1 MNNKVIIGVTQNGK
15 VVYIDSDSTHAH
27 THLSDTPELLR
38 LVKEA
43 LGSIIAEGGSVYTE
57 IDMGR
62 IVGKT
67 DLVETRTGDDIVYAK
82 RLNRNIHTRFVKN
95 RTRANTSHVTI
106 ILHKT
111 NDGYRLFSAWIGR
124 KVPPFPGDEKETSE
138 SKAFWKR
145 HALVW
150 GQQVVQP
157 NTEVYEWPWG

>member
-1 MNNKVIIGVTQNGK
+1 MNSKVIIGVTQNGK

-67 DLVETRTGDDIVYAK
+67 DLVD
-82 RLNRNIHTRFVKN
+82 
-95 RTRANTSHVTI
+95 
-106 ILHKT
+106 
-111 NDGYRLFSAWIGR
+111 
-124 KVPPFPGDEKETSE
+124 
-138 SKAFWKR
+138 
-145 HALVW
+145 
-150 GQQVVQP
+150 
-157 NTEVYEWPWG
+157 